1 MALITDPDRL
11 SQGTSTAAT
20 GVTFGTPTGSTVAIS
35 GTGLPAMTAG
45 AYFEIRNANSPE
57 NNGLYIET
65 GGSPTT
71 SAITADKLGGDNG
84 AIPGVDAVSSP
95 TTVLHT
101 EAGLDDEKS
110 VYIDFYNREM
120 WLLKQGNL
128 SNDGSTLQAIYS
140 FTKEEWK
147 NDPQL
152 IPHPYPFTAI
162 TPEQFELTD
171 NWVFRTGNNG
181 ATDLI
186 QDVETRKLIRTGG
199 WREIGTDDIIDQEY
213 VGVISL
219 GQFEDNANDTAY
231 YQNGNDPTDTGA
243 TINFGFAGPVNEAV
257 QSYSYTTT
265 TPGDGF
271 VITTGDTITRS
282 TGSWIADGYKLGGQI
297 TVVTSDTVANIETWE
312 IISLTTLAIVVQ
324 TPGLIADAPLTNDA
338 DDTIFTAA
346 VNNRNILNVFLRI
359 RDGDVNGKTY
369 AQATLGDIGVSEVVN
384 QVYRF
389 PITNS
394 TDLKITATD
403 ATISGSSPYTQIVLR
418 YFNQSFEQEVESGVT
433 SNFGIVVD
441 VGTHSGVD
449 GGITSAGSS
458 LTTVEGGI
466 PIDGTYDGGTLTI
479 WNTAGTTA
487 IGTYII
493 GTVVS
498 ATAVPITTTFP
509 ETDTNV
515 SFTLQRA
522 TPITATAEQIYE
534 KVQYSLRQAL
544 DVDLTTS
551 GVVVG
556 NTADALLRFVGDTLE
571 AGQAIP
577 NNPNGGGSGVAIQGF
592 DSNDTNRIV
601 LFDNAGINRSFP
613 FVAAGTIN
621 FNNNLQNDTDAKFW
635 MFFTYTVRTTTTNA
649 VNAAVSGRNVTF
661 TTTAGAIALP
671 VLVENQYIRVGGYP
685 ADTRING
692 IYRVTTFTDTTTGGF
707 VAYKTSLPDSAA
719 ITTDTGSGVVGFV
732 LFDENPIDSP
742 DAIIVENN
750 SGTPITAII
759 GGASSFG
766 FDFDYD
772 NNSQGERVA
781 GQGNA
786 AITIRAI
793 GFNSAQFV
801 ETSGTIVR
809 ATGQSFTLVS
819 ALERNYLN
827 AA

>member
-1 MALITDPDRL
+1 MALITDPDLL
-11 SQGTSTAAT
+11 SQGTLTSAT
-20 GVTFGTPTGSTVAIS
+20 GVTFGTPTGSVVAIS
-35 GTGLPAMTAG
+35 GTGLPAVTAG
-45 AYFEIRNANSPE
+45 DYFEIRDANSPE
-57 NNGLYIET
+57 NNGLYLET

-71 SAITADKLGGDNG
+71 SAITATKVAGDNG
-84 AIPGVDAVSSP
+84 ATPVVDAVSSP
-95 TTVLHT
+95 TSFLHT
-101 EAGLDDEKS
+101 NATLTTEKS
-110 VYIDFYNREM
+110 VYIDFYNREL

-128 SNDGSTLQAIYS
+128 SNDGATLQAIYS

-147 NDPQL
+147 NDNQL

-171 NWVFRTGNNG
+171 NWIFHTGIDAAG
-181 ATDLI
+181 VGVGDI
-186 QDVETRKLIRTGG
+186 VQDTETRKLVRTGG
-199 WREIGTDDIIDQEY
+199 WREIGTDDILDQEY

-219 GQFEDNANDTAY
+219 GQFEDNINDNAY
-231 YQNGNDPTDTGA
+231 YQQGNDPTDTGA
-243 TINFGFAGPVNEAV
+243 TINFAFAGPVNEAV
-257 QSYSYTTT
+257 QSYNYSTR
-265 TPGDGF
+265 TPADGF
-271 VITTGDTITRS
+271 VITLTNTITRS
-282 TGSWIADGYKLGGQI
+282 TGSWITDGYLVGGQI
-297 TVVTSDTVANIETWE
+297 TILTSDSVGNVGTFTIASVSATVLVTVEST
-312 IISLTTLAIVVQ
+312 
-324 TPGLIADAPLTNDA
+324 LTNDA
-338 DDTIFTAA
+338 DDTTFTAA
-346 VNNRNILNVFLRI
+346 VNNRNVLNVFLRV

-369 AQATLGDIGVSEVVN
+369 ANATLGDIGVSEVVN

-394 TDLKITATD
+394 TDLKISATD
-403 ATISGSSPYTQIVLR
+403 ATISGNSPYTQIAIR
-418 YFNQSFEQEVESGVT
+418 YFDQVFEQEVESGVT
-433 SNFGIVVD
+433 SNFGIVID

-466 PIDGTYDGGTLTI
+466 PTNGTYDGGTLTI
-479 WNTAGTTA
+479 WDTTATTA

-522 TPITATAEQIYE
+522 TPIVATAEQIYE
-534 KVQYSLRQAL
+534 KVQYELRQAA
-544 DVDLTTS
+544 DIDATDQ
-551 GVVVG
+551 VVSG

-577 NNPNGGGSGVAIQGF
+577 SNPNGGGSGVAIQGF

-601 LFDNAGINRSFP
+601 LYDNTGTNRSFP

-621 FNNNLQNDTDAKFW
+621 FNNNLQNDADAKFW

-649 VNAAVSGRNVTF
+649 VNAAASGRNVTF
-661 TTTAGAIALP
+661 TTTAGAVALP
-671 VLVENQYIRVGGYP
+671 VVVADQYISVGGYP
-685 ADTRING
+685 ADSRING
-692 IYRVTTFTDTTTGGF
+692 IYRVTAFTDITTGGF
-707 VAYKTSLPDSAA
+707 TAYKTSLPDGVA
-719 ITTDTGSGVVGFV
+719 ITTNTGTTVIGAVF
-732 LFDENPIDSP
+732 FNENPIDSP
-742 DAIIVENN
+742 DALIVNNN
-750 SGTPITAII
+750 SGVPIT
-759 GGASSFG
+759 GNVSGAPSFG

-772 NNSQGERVA
+772 NNEQGERVA

-793 GFNSAQFV
+793 GFNTAQFV
-801 ETSGTIVR
+801 ETTGTITR
-809 ATGQSFTLVS
+809 STGQAFTLVS

-827 AA
+827 L

>member
-11 SQGTSTAAT
+11 SQGTSTASTA
-20 GVTFGTPTGSTVAIS
+20 VTFGTPTGSTVAIA
-35 GTGLPAMTAG
+35 GTGLPVITAG

-57 NNGLYIET
+57 NNGLYLES

-84 AIPGVDAVSSP
+84 AIPVVDAVSSP
-95 TTVLHT
+95 TTFLHT
-101 EAGLDDEKS
+101 ETGLDDQKS
-110 VYIDFYNREM
+110 VYIDFYNREI

-147 NDPQL
+147 NDTQL
-152 IPHPYPFTAI
+152 ISHPYPFTAI

-171 NWVFRTGNNG
+171 NWVFRSGNN
-181 ATDLI
+181 AAADLI
-186 QDVETRKLIRTGG
+186 QDVETRKLVRTGG

-243 TINFGFAGPVNEAV
+243 TINFTFAGPVNEAV
-257 QSYSYTTT
+257 QSYAYVTTT
-265 TPGDGF
+265 VADAF
-271 VITTGDTITRS
+271 VIATADTISRTS
-282 TGSWIADGYKLGGQI
+282 GSWITDGYKLGGQI
-297 TVVTSDTVANIETWE
+297 TVVTSDTVANINTWE
-312 IISLTTLAIVVQ
+312 IISLTSLAIVVQ
-324 TPGLIADAPLTNDA
+324 TPGLTADAPLTNDA
-338 DDTIFTAA
+338 ADATFTAA
-346 VNNRNILNVFLRI
+346 VNNRNILSVFLRI
-359 RDGDVNGKTY
+359 RDGDTNGKTY

-394 TDLKITATD
+394 SDLKIAATD
-403 ATISGSSPYTQIVLR
+403 ATISGSSPYTQIAIR
-418 YFNQSFEQEVESGVT
+418 YFDQAFEQEVESGVT
-433 SNFGIVVD
+433 SNFGIVID

-449 GGITSAGSS
+449 GSITSAGAS
-458 LTTVEGGI
+458 LTSAEGGI
-466 PIDGTYDGGTLTI
+466 PTNGTYDGGTLTI

-487 IGTYII
+487 IGAYII
-493 GTVVS
+493 GTIVS
-498 ATAVPITTTFP
+498 ATAVPITTTFA

-522 TPITATAEQIYE
+522 TPVTATAEQIYE

-544 DVDLTTS
+544 DVDATTS
-551 GVVVG
+551 GIVVG

-577 NNPNGGGSGVAIQGF
+577 SNPNGGGSGVAIQGF

-601 LFDNAGINRSFP
+601 LFDNAAVNRSFP

-635 MFFTYTVRTTTTNA
+635 MFFTYTVRTTSTNA
-649 VNAAVSGRNVTF
+649 VDATVSGRSVTF
-661 TTTAGAIALP
+661 TTTAGANVLP
-671 VLVENQYIRVGGYP
+671 VLVANQYIRVGGYP
-685 ADTRING
+685 ADSRLNG

-707 VAYKTSLPDSAA
+707 VGYKTSLPDGVAL
-719 ITTDTGSGVVGFV
+719 TTNAGTSVIGSVF
-732 LFDENPIDSP
+732 FDENPIDSP
-742 DAIIVENN
+742 DALIVENN
-750 SGTPITAII
+750 SGTPITSVI
-759 GGASSFG
+759 GGAPSFG

-772 NNSQGERVA
+772 NNAQGERVA

-786 AITIRAI
+786 AVTIRAI
-793 GFNSAQFV
+793 GFSSAQFV
-801 ETSGTIVR
+801 ETSGAITR